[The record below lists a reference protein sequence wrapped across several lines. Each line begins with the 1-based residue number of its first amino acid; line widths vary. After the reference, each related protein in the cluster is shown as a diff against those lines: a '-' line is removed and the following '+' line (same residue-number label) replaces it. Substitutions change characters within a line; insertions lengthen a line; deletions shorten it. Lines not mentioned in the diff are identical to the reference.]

1 MSLPTAEEEAEEE
14 QRMSSSV
21 AESEPNYSGISYLLK
36 RANMKER
43 SSESITKRA
52 TEKSLKMAPKN
63 IGKRGLVKSHVDED
77 SIQRDA
83 AAKAQ
88 SKLEAQRE
96 YSRKSAARCRKRQK
110 ERVAAFE
117 EKCKE
122 VSDETKEYQRT
133 NDILQAQ
140 VAMLVDQNLLLLAE
154 RHQDLP
160 APAPFAL
167 FTPSLSTAQIPPAAL
182 EGLSLDQL
190 LQMLQR

>member
-1 MSLPTAEEEAEEE
+1 MSLPTVEEE
-14 QRMSSSV
+14 QRMSTCV
-21 AESEPNYSGISYLLK
+21 TESETNFGRISPLLK
-36 RANMKER
+36 ITNTKER
-43 SSESITKRA
+43 TNESMQIRT

-63 IGKRGLVKSHVDED
+63 LGKRGPKSRVDED
-77 SIQRDA
+77 KIQRDA
-83 AAKAQ
+83 ANKAQ

-133 NDILQAQ
+133 NDMLQAQ

-154 RHQDLP
+154 RHQ
-160 APAPFAL
+160 APPDSAPLAL
-167 FTPSLSTAQIPPAAL
+167 LTPSLSTAQIPPAAL
-182 EGLSLDQL
+182 EGLSLEQL